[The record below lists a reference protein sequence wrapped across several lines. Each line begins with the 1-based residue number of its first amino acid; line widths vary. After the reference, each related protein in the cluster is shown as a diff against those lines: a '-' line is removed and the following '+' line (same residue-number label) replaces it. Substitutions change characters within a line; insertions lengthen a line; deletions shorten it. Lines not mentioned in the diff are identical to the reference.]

1 MTDAG
6 IDVIRKP
13 GLAYQEA
20 FDWLAVRL
28 QAMDG
33 AVACSV
39 AADWQLAEMARRLP
53 RVPTLNNGSAGREL
67 FHALGLQ
74 QPEMLPGL
82 LDAIALVEPAKLPPA
97 SLERLKP
104 GGRLFIVAGGR
115 LARFL
120 AERRGGAATPPMSER
135 ALVGVTR
142 GIGLRVVERLG
153 IHPPAAVLHHYAGEA
168 ALALGRRDWRDRCH
182 CAMRRDFVAV
192 GLSVSWSALVCLT
205 LEYAG

>member
-1 MTDAG
+1 VIDAG
-6 IDVIRKP
+6 IDIIRKP

-28 QAMDG
+28 HAMDG
-33 AVACSV
+33 PVACSV

-53 RVPTLNNGSAGREL
+53 RVPTLHSEAAGREL
-67 FHALGLQ
+67 FHALGL
-74 QPEMLPGL
+74 PEPEISPGL
-82 LDAIALVEPAKLPPA
+82 LGAIALVEPAKFPPA
-97 SLERLKP
+97 SFERLKP
-104 GGRLFIVAGGR
+104 GGRLFVVAGGR

-120 AERRGGAATPPMSER
+120 AERRGRAATSPMSER
-135 ALVGVTR
+135 ALVGVAR
-142 GIGLRVVERLG
+142 GIGFRVIERLG

-182 CAMRRDFVAV
+182 CAMRRDFVTV
-192 GLSVSWSALVCLT
+192 GPLVSWSALVCLT